1 MFKKVFIALSIVAML
16 SSAAFAQKKFSGKG
30 FGNMSGEDS
39 ITFYEQALKEKPID
53 YVALTALGSLYANVR
68 GDYDKSIEFFEK
80 AIEINDQ
87 YDLAHLGLGMD
98 YASLGMIEEARLE
111 FQAAMTVTKR
121 QYVMDAAHEA
131 LISLQQE

>member
-1 MFKKVFIALSIVAML
+1 MLKKMFIAISVVAML
-16 SSAAFAQKKFSGKG
+16 STAAFAQKKFSGKG

-39 ITFYEQALKEKPID
+39 IIFYEQALEENPNNH
-53 YVALTALGSLYANVR
+53 VALTALGSLYANVR
-68 GDYDKSIEFFEK
+68 GDYDKSIKLFEK
-80 AIEINDQ
+80 AIQINDQ

-111 FQAAMTVTKR
+111 FETAMAVSKR
-121 QYVMDAAHEA
+121 QYVMDAAREA